1 MTAPAHLI
9 KGWCPGALRP
19 MRSGD
24 GLIVRIKPRAGAF
37 SISALAAI
45 ADTAGRF
52 GSGEIDLTNR
62 GNLQLRG
69 VSDDSYDDAITA
81 LRAAHLLD
89 RSAAVEAVR
98 NVVVDPLSGIDP
110 NGRNVRDVAE
120 RFEDVLADD
129 ARLWALPGKFGFSFS
144 GSSGPVVAGRP
155 ADIMIAAAGEDFD
168 ICLDGAADFRSAV
181 AAGEVI
187 DAVRRLAL
195 VFLDLAA
202 KDPAL
207 RRMKDAV
214 ARFGAARIFELA
226 GLQSI
231 PRPGDVAIGSASAG
245 MLARADRVFG
255 VGIGLPFGRI
265 TADQLGRLCQSA
277 EAAKLKDAFT
287 SPQRILVF
295 PVAERS
301 SAELVLQAADDIG
314 LIVVPED
321 ARLQMDVCP
330 GSPGCGNATTDTRG
344 DARRLVGALN
354 GSLSG
359 YSVHISGCDKGCA
372 RQSAADFTLIARAG
386 RYDLIRNGVPGD
398 PAALANLAAD
408 DIGNAVSR
416 FILDSAS

>member
-1 MTAPAHLI
+1 MTVPAHLI

-24 GLIVRIKPRAGAF
+24 GLIVRIKPRAGTF
-37 SISALAAI
+37 SISAFAAI
-45 ADTAGRF
+45 ADAAARF

-69 VSDDSYDDAITA
+69 VSDASYDDAITA
-81 LRAAHLLD
+81 LRAADLID
-89 RSAAVEAVR
+89 RSAAIEAVR

-110 NGRNVRDVAE
+110 ERRNVRDVAA
-120 RFEDVLADD
+120 RFEDVLAGD

-144 GSSGPVVAGRP
+144 GSSQPAVAERF
-155 ADIMIAAAGEDFD
+155 ADIMLAATGECFD
-168 ICLDGAADFRSAV
+168 ICLDGAVDFRCSV
-181 AAGEVI
+181 AECDVI

-214 ARFGAARIFELA
+214 ARSGAVHIFELA
-226 GLQSI
+226 GLQASS
-231 PRPGDVAIGSASAG
+231 RTVDVSIGSASAG
-245 MLARADRVFG
+245 MISHRDRVSG

-265 TADQLGRLCQSA
+265 TADQLVLLCQYA
-277 EAAKLKDAFT
+277 ESAKLKETFT

-295 PVAERS
+295 PVAERA
-301 SAELVLQAADDIG
+301 SAERVLQVADKIG
-314 LIVVPED
+314 LIVLPDD

-344 DARRLVGALN
+344 DARRLVRALN

-359 YSVHISGCDKGCA
+359 YSVHVSGCEKGCA

-398 PAALANLAAD
+398 PTALANLGAD

>member
-24 GLIVRIKPRAGAF
+24 GLLVRIKPRAGVF
-37 SISALAAI
+37 SISVLAAI
-45 ADTAGRF
+45 ADAAARF

-81 LRAAHLLD
+81 LRAADLID

-110 NGRNVRDVAE
+110 ERQNVRYVAT
-120 RFEDVLADD
+120 RFEDVLADEPQ
-129 ARLWALPGKFGFSFS
+129 LWALPGKFGFSFS
-144 GSSGPVVAGRP
+144 GSSQPAVSGRP
-155 ADIMIAAAGEDFD
+155 ADIMIAATGEGFD
-168 ICLDGAADFRSAV
+168 ICLDGAVDLRCAV
-181 AAGEVI
+181 TEGDVI

-195 VFLDLAA
+195 VFLELAA
-202 KDPAL
+202 KDPAV

-214 ARFGAARIFELA
+214 ARSGAVHIFELA
-226 GLQSI
+226 GLQASS
-231 PRPGDVAIGSASAG
+231 RTVDVSIGSASAG
-245 MLARADRVFG
+245 MISHGDRVSG

-265 TADQLGRLCQSA
+265 TADQLVLLCQCA
-277 EAAKLKDAFT
+277 ESAKLKDAFT
-287 SPQRILVF
+287 SPRRILVF
-295 PVAERS
+295 PVAERA
-301 SAELVLQAADDIG
+301 SAELLLQAADKAG
-314 LIVVPED
+314 LIVAPED

-359 YSVHISGCDKGCA
+359 YSVHISGCEKGCA
-372 RQSAADFTLIARAG
+372 RQSAADFTLMARAG

-398 PAALANLAAD
+398 PTALANLGAD

>member
-1 MTAPAHLI
+1 MTVPAHLI

-37 SISALAAI
+37 SISAMVAI
-45 ADTAGRF
+45 ADAAARF

-69 VSDDSYDDAITA
+69 VSDDSYDDVISA
-81 LRAAHLLD
+81 LRAAHLID

-98 NVVVDPLSGIDP
+98 NVVVDPLSGVDP
-110 NGRNVRDVAE
+110 DRRNVREVAA
-120 RFEDVLADD
+120 RFEDVLTDD

-144 GSSGPVVAGRP
+144 GSSEPAVAGRA
-155 ADIMIAAAGEDFD
+155 ADIMVAATGDCFD
-168 ICLDGAADFRSAV
+168 ICLDGAADLRCAV
-181 AAGEVI
+181 AECDVI

-195 VFLDLAA
+195 AFLDLAA
-202 KDPAL
+202 KDPGV

-214 ARFGAARIFELA
+214 AHSGVVHIFELA
-226 GLQSI
+226 GLQASS
-231 PRPGDVAIGSASAG
+231 RTVDVSIGSASAG
-245 MLARADRVFG
+245 ILARADRVFG

-265 TADQLGRLCQSA
+265 AADQLVQLCQSA
-277 EAAKLKDAFT
+277 EAAKLEDVFT

-295 PVAERS
+295 PVAERA
-301 SAELVLQAADDIG
+301 SAELVLQIADDLG

-330 GSPGCGNATTDTRG
+330 GSPGCGNATTDTRS
-344 DARRLVGALN
+344 DARRMVAALN

-359 YSVHISGCDKGCA
+359 YSVHVSGCEKGCA

-386 RYDLIRNGVPGD
+386 RYDLIRNGVAGD
-398 PAALANLAAD
+398 PIALANLDAD

>member
-24 GLIVRIKPRAGAF
+24 GLLVRVKPRAGAF
-37 SISALAAI
+37 SISALSAI
-45 ADTAGRF
+45 ADAAAHF

-69 VSDDSYDDAITA
+69 VSDDSYDDAIIA
-81 LRAAHLLD
+81 LRAADLID

-98 NVVVDPLSGIDP
+98 NVVVDPLSGMDP
-110 NGRNVRDVAE
+110 KRQNVRDVAA

-144 GSSGPVVAGRP
+144 GSPEPAVAGRS
-155 ADIMIAAAGEDFD
+155 ADIMIAATAECFD
-168 ICLDGAADFRSAV
+168 ICLDGAVDFRCAV
-181 AAGEVI
+181 AERDVI

-195 VFLDLAA
+195 VFLELAA

-226 GLQSI
+226 GLQVSSQ
-231 PRPGDVAIGSASAG
+231 RVDVAIGSASAG
-245 MLARADRVFG
+245 MLSRADRVFG
-255 VGIGLPFGRI
+255 VGVGLPFGRI
-265 TADQLGRLCQSA
+265 TAGQLVLLCQSA

-295 PVAERS
+295 PVAGRA
-301 SAELVLQAADDIG
+301 SAERVLQAADKIG

-321 ARLQMDVCP
+321 PRLQMDVCP

-344 DARRLVGALN
+344 DARRLVDALN

-359 YSVHISGCDKGCA
+359 YSVHVSGCEKGCA
-372 RQSAADFTLIARAG
+372 RRSAADFTLIARAG
-386 RYDLIRNGVPGD
+386 RYDLIRNGVAGD
-398 PAALANLAAD
+398 PIALANLDAD

>member
-24 GLIVRIKPRAGAF
+24 GLLVRIKPRAGTF

-45 ADTAGRF
+45 ADAAARF

-81 LRAAHLLD
+81 LRAADLID

-110 NGRNVRDVAE
+110 ERQNVRDVAA
-120 RFEDVLADD
+120 RFEDVLADEP
-129 ARLWALPGKFGFSFS
+129 RLWALPGKFGFSFS
-144 GSSGPVVAGRP
+144 GNSEPAVAGRA
-155 ADIMIAAAGEDFD
+155 ADIMIAAMGEGFD
-168 ICLDGAADFRSAV
+168 LCLDGVAEFRCAV
-181 AAGEVI
+181 TEGDVI
-187 DAVRRLAL
+187 DAARRLAL
-195 VFLDLAA
+195 VFLELAA

-214 ARFGAARIFELA
+214 ARFGAGRIFELA
-226 GLQSI
+226 GLQASS
-231 PRPGDVAIGSASAG
+231 RTVDAAIGSASAG
-245 MLARADRVFG
+245 MLSRSDRVFG

-265 TADQLGRLCQSA
+265 TADQLLLLCQFA
-277 EAAKLKDAFT
+277 ESAKLKDVFT

-295 PVAERS
+295 PVAERA
-301 SAELVLQAADDIG
+301 SAERVLQAADKIG

-321 ARLQMDVCP
+321 PRLQMDVCP
-330 GSPGCGNATTDTRG
+330 GSPACGNATTDTRG
-344 DARRLVGALN
+344 DARRLVDALN

-359 YSVHISGCDKGCA
+359 YSVHVSGCEKGCA

-386 RYDLIRNGVPGD
+386 RYDLISNGVPGD
-398 PAALANLAAD
+398 PTALANLDAD